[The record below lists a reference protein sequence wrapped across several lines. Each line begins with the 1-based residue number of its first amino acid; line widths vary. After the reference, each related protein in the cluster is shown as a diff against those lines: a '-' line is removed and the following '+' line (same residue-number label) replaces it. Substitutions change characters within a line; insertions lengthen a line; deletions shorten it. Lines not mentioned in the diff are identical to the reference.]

1 MAGPFDIA
9 WNVLKGD
16 PRLRLGPTLEDGT
29 KDEGSIHP
37 VVAQMIDR
45 RVQSGEI
52 EPTNWNDFMGRS
64 QSGSYQADDNSTFGR
79 LPGYKHEFGGYNQD
93 RVPLAGQT
101 ASVGKPKVRELGS
114 QPTAGFRQPDPK
126 RVRWVYDDE
135 GKKRRR
141 VFDIP
146 TIEPMVDSLR
156 AIEGDEETLP
166 PPAGS
171 DQEMMDQS
179 SFFDKFKTDAGT
191 ADERGYRESHPR
203 VSERQRAIKE
213 ARDFHRRIRER
224 EWLKQEEKRR
234 LEEKATRNNLI
245 LGNDHDEISI

>member
-64 QSGSYQADDNSTFGR
+64 QLGSYRADDNSTFGR
-79 LPGYKHEFGGYNQD
+79 LPGYKHEFGGHLQD

-156 AIEGDEETLP
+156 AIEGDAETLP

-179 SFFDKFKTDAGT
+179 SFFDKFKTDAG
-191 ADERGYRESHPR
+191 DERGYRESHPR
-203 VSERQRAIKE
+203 VSERKKAQIEKK
-213 ARDFHRRIRER
+213 R
-224 EWLKQEEKRR
+224 EWLLQNEKRR
-234 LEEKATRNNLI
+234 LQAAAKPINTDGTPMAF
-245 LGNDHDEISI
+245 DHD